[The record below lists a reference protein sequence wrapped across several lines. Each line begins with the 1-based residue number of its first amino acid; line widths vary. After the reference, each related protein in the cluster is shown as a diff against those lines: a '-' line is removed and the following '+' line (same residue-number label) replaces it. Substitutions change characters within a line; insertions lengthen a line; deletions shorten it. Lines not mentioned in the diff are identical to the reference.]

1 MVQMINNLGKICM
14 PFLYLMGTYVLFNYT
29 RSPSDKQLAKEV
41 LSFNSI
47 AKEKRTYGTGFR
59 LRYRGK
65 VYILTNLHV
74 CEVSKMLGYPEYA
87 LVDGES
93 FKVSKV
99 LKRSTEHDICALE
112 DTDQNGGLPLSNKD
126 LDVMDPLI
134 LIGHPLGLPVT
145 VRRGNLIQK
154 GIVVC
159 VRYDSGARCLNASR
173 ISALAYHGNS
183 GSPVFNADGEVAGI
197 LFAGSRAYPNKSLI
211 VPYKDLVKFLKELA
225 SGK

>member
-1 MVQMINNLGKICM
+1 MIQLIRNLGKICI
-14 PFLYLMGTYVLFNYT
+14 PFLYLMGTYVIFNYT
-29 RSPSDKQLAKEV
+29 RTPSDKQLAKEV

-47 AKEKRTYGTGFR
+47 TKEKRTYGSGFR

-65 VYILTNLHV
+65 VYLITNLHV
-74 CEVSKMLGYPEYA
+74 CEVSKMLGHPEYA

-93 FKVSKV
+93 FKVAKI
-99 LKRSTEHDICALE
+99 LKISTEHDICALE
-112 DTDQNGGLPLSNKD
+112 ESVQEGGLPLSSKD

-134 LIGHPLGLPVT
+134 LIGHPRGLPVT

-159 VRYDSGARCLNASR
+159 VGYDSGARCLNASQ
-173 ISALAYHGNS
+173 ISALAYPGNS
-183 GSPVFNADGEVAGI
+183 GSPVLNADGEVVGI
-197 LFAGSRAYPNKSLI
+197 LFAGNSAYPNEPLI